1 MKKRFLVFVLAIAV
15 VVSCF
20 AACNVKKYKVSYET
34 DGNGTISGQA
44 VQTLKTGEQTTI
56 VTAVENAGYKFLR
69 WSDDNTSITRTDV
82 VANEDLTFT
91 AYFEKRKYDVKYSVF
106 ADVGGIIAGD
116 TYQIIEYGGN
126 SAAVRAVPATG
137 YKFVKWWDTGSTNP
151 VRKDTNVS
159 RHIHATAVFERESY
173 DKYTLSYLTDGNGT
187 IEGQAT
193 QQVYKGD
200 DAAQV
205 KAIANENYEFVKWS
219 DGVTTAERQDL
230 CITESKTVTAE
241 FKCICATFK
250 LDYKLGEADT
260 DVTEFT
266 FTDADFKTVK
276 FPVPVRELFTFNGW
290 FIGDKQVTDENGTML
305 VGKEILQSAEREIY
319 AKWTANETYTYKILM
334 VYVTELDAVIPSI
347 RGNGDFDVY
356 YKMSDFDIEICK
368 TITEQVR
375 RYLNDLLDGL
385 VNFEVDEYFT
395 TAPVGSESI
404 SNGNVVNY
412 IDAYEIPE
420 IFNSGIQ
427 KEYQSVLTVFC
438 MDDYGYEFRTAAG
451 VAGSKYGTVYLES
464 VYGASIINKEPLEYL
479 LDLNFWR
486 WRDIIVTFFHE
497 LAHTIEDQFHGYDY
511 HSIISWVHS
520 NLTYDD
526 FIMNK
531 LYYLNMIEIDGEKV
545 GIPLDFWKGDLEL
558 FLPDDG

>member
-44 VQTLKTGEQTTI
+44 VQTLKTGEETAV
-56 VTAVENAGYKFLR
+56 VTAVPNAGYKFLR

-116 TYQIIEYGGN
+116 TYQIIEYGGS

-159 RHIHATAVFERESY
+159 GHIHAKAVFERESY

-193 QQVYKGD
+193 QQIYKGD

-266 FTDADFKTVK
+266 FTDADFKAVK

-305 VGKEILQSAEREIY
+305 IGKEILQSAEREIC
-319 AKWTANETYTYKILM
+319 AKWTANETYTYKILI
-334 VYVTELDAVIPSI
+334 VYVTEVDALIPVIS
-347 RGNGDFDVY
+347 GNKEIQVNY
-356 YKMSDFDIEICK
+356 NMSDIERQICHAITMQMK
-368 TITEQVR
+368 T
-375 RYLNDLLDGL
+375 YLDNMLDGL

-395 TAPVGSESI
+395 ENTITIENISSGHIGSGKYTHYIMPDKIPEVSNYLEEYQTVLASFSFNDYDYKLHDSSGLAHAKYGAIHFDTLFSDFVVNDEPI
-404 SNGNVVNY
+404 SNLLDFSHWGWDRVIDTY
-412 IDAYEIPE
+412 IHEMAHTIEMLIDAYEYHTVL
-420 IFNSGIQ
+420 SYYQ
-427 KEYQSVLTVFC
+427 KLHYS
-438 MDDYGYEFRTAAG
+438 
-451 VAGSKYGTVYLES
+451 
-464 VYGASIINKEPLEYL
+464 
-479 LDLNFWR
+479 
-486 WRDIIVTFFHE
+486 
-497 LAHTIEDQFHGYDY
+497 TIEATKFYFNN
-511 HSIISWVHS
+511 SAFV
-520 NLTYDD
+520 N
-526 FIMNK
+526 
-531 LYYLNMIEIDGEKV
+531 GEKA
-545 GIPLDFWKGDLEL
+545 GIPIEFWSGELEQL
-558 FLPDDG
+558 IN